1 MKNKLHQR
9 FARLLPRLERRIAAL
24 ENLSRKFSRARLVLV
39 LLGVVLVYLTSQFF
53 NDAVAWTLFFL
64 LTSAFAVLAQRH
76 NRVEQSLA
84 RHRIWHRLKGEHA
97 ARMALHWEKIPK
109 PDLTPEAGTHPFAAD
124 LNILGERSL
133 LHLLD
138 TTTALGGSK
147 RLRTWLLHPHT
158 DPALILQRQ
167 NLIRELQPLATFRDR
182 LALHGALLRSEA
194 SGRWEGEQLQAW
206 LQRAG
211 NPAKLRNWTIGLAM
225 LAALNL
231 GLFVLRQFE
240 LVPLLWPF
248 TVMAYGY
255 AYVLH
260 MRDLRRLF
268 DEAFHLEKSLRPF
281 QIVARYLEQ
290 HPYTRAPHLMQICAP
305 FRRPGGKPSHH
316 LKRAAAI
323 AQAASMQRGQM
334 FWLLLNLLMPWD
346 FYFWYRLEQAKS
358 ELKTHLPV
366 WLEAWYELEAYNALA
381 NFAYLHPDYIFPEV
395 RADHGPPLLSARA
408 LGHPLL
414 PEAARVCND
423 FAIAQ
428 LGEIALITGSNM
440 SGKSTF
446 LRTVGVN
453 LCLAYCGAPVNAAQL
468 QTAPFRLFTCMAVS
482 DSVTDGISFF
492 YAEVK
497 RLKTLLHELHGE
509 LYEKN
514 SNLREVSAPP
524 SSVFAGNEWERDR
537 VNSNQVVGR
546 DDNPLAP
553 LKGGISERP
562 SFSLA
567 TTELRVP
574 LLFLVD
580 EIFRGTN
587 NRERLIGS
595 RAYIRALAQGR
606 GCGMISTH
614 DLELVEL
621 AHEIATLHNYHFRE
635 SVSEGRMI
643 FDYLLREGPCP
654 TTNALKI
661 MQLEGLPIA

>member
-1 MKNKLHQR
+1 MKNKLRQR
-9 FARLLPRLERRIAAL
+9 FARLLPRLQRRIAAL

-64 LTSAFAVLAQRH
+64 LTVAFAVLAQRH

-84 RHRIWHRLKGEHA
+84 RHRIWHRLKEEHE
-97 ARMALHWEKIPK
+97 ARMSLHWEKIPK
-109 PDLTPEAGTHPFAAD
+109 PDFTPEPASHPFAAD

-138 TTTALGGSK
+138 TTTTLGGSK
-147 RLRTWLLHPHT
+147 RLRAWLLQPLT
-158 DPALILQRQ
+158 DPALIQHKQ
-167 NLIRELQPLATFRDR
+167 DLIRELQPLATFRDR

-211 NPAKLRNWTIGLAM
+211 HPSKLRNWTTGLAM

-248 TVMAYGY
+248 TVIAYGY

-281 QIVARYLEQ
+281 QTVARYLEQ
-290 HPYTRAPHLMQICAP
+290 HPYTRYPHLMQICAP
-305 FRRPGGKPSHH
+305 FRAPGSKPSHH

-346 FYFWYRLEQAKS
+346 FYFWYRLEQAKT
-358 ELKTHLPV
+358 ELNTHLPV
-366 WLEAWYELEAYNALA
+366 WLAAWYELEAYNALA
-381 NFAYLHPDYIFPEV
+381 NFAYLHPDYIFPAV
-395 RADHGPPLLSARA
+395 QTDYTQPLFSARA

-423 FAIAQ
+423 FVIAQ

-446 LRTVGVN
+446 LRTVGLN

-497 RLKTLLHELHGE
+497 RLKALLHELNGE
-509 LYEKN
+509 SHVIPPLG
-514 SNLREVSAPP
+514 EVSATP
-524 SSVFAGNEWERDR
+524 SPASADNELARAK
-537 VNSNQVVGR
+537 VSSNEVIGR
-546 DDNPLAP
+546 DDTPLNP
-553 LKGGISERP
+553 LKGGIKP
-562 SFSLA
+562 
-567 TTELRVP
+567 RVP
-574 LLFLVD
+574 LFFLVD

-606 GCGMISTH
+606 GGGMISTH

-635 SVSEGRMI
+635 RVSEGRMI